1 MTVFTRIDTIVL
13 RVSDYSSASDWY
25 CTHLGFKVVFAD
37 PNEGLAVLGLG
48 QGTSLTLWQLRP
60 GEAGPKDSSGSPF
73 PIIASSDA
81 TAQRRELM
89 ASGIRTS
96 DLSELPGLRF
106 FSFWDLDGNR
116 LEACE
121 LVVGGPVTLTHR

>member
-13 RVSDYSSASDWY
+13 RVTDYSAASDWY
-25 CTHLGFKVVFAD
+25 CTNLGFTVVFAD
-37 PNEGLAVLGLG
+37 PGEGLAVLGLG
-48 QGTSLTLWQLRP
+48 QGTSLTLWQLQP
-60 GEAGPKDSSGSPF
+60 GEAGPKDSSGCPF

-81 TAQRRELM
+81 SAQRRELM
-89 ASGIRTS
+89 ACGIRTS

-116 LEACE
+116 LEGCE
-121 LVVGGPVTLTHR
+121 VVVGGPVTMTHR

>member
-13 RVSDYSSASDWY
+13 RVTDYSAASDWY
-25 CTHLGFKVVFAD
+25 CTNLGFTVVFAD
-37 PNEGLAVLGLG
+37 PGEGLAVLALG

-60 GEAGPKDSSGSPF
+60 GEAGPKDSSGCPF

-81 TAQRRELM
+81 SGQRRELM
-89 ASGIRTS
+89 ARGIRTS

-121 LVVGGPVTLTHR
+121 VVVGGPVTMTHR

>member
-1 MTVFTRIDTIVL
+1 MTAFTRIDTIVL
-13 RVSDYSSASDWY
+13 RVTDYSAASDWY
-25 CTHLGFKVVFAD
+25 CTNLGFTVVFAD
-37 PNEGLAVLGLG
+37 PDEGLAVLALG

-60 GEAGPKDSSGSPF
+60 GEAGPKDSSGCPF

-81 TAQRRELM
+81 SAQRRELM
-89 ASGIRTS
+89 ARGIRTS
-96 DLSELPGLRF
+96 DLTELPGLRF

-121 LVVGGPVTLTHR
+121 VVVGGPVTMTHR

>member
-13 RVSDYSSASDWY
+13 RVADYSAASDWY
-25 CTHLGFKVVFAD
+25 CTNLGFTVVFAD
-37 PNEGLAVLGLG
+37 PGEGLAVLGLG

-60 GEAGPKDSSGSPF
+60 GEAGPKDNSGCPF

-81 TAQRRELM
+81 STQRRELM
-89 ASGIRTS
+89 ARGIRTS

-106 FSFWDLDGNR
+106 FSFWDPDGNR

-121 LVVGGPVTLTHR
+121 VVVGGPVAMTHR

>member
-1 MTVFTRIDTIVL
+1 VFTRIDTIVL
-13 RVSDYSSASDWY
+13 RVADYSAASDWY
-25 CTHLGFKVVFAD
+25 CTYLGFNVVFAD
-37 PNEGLAVLGLG
+37 PSEGLAVLGLG

-60 GEAGPKDSSGSPF
+60 GESGPQCASGSPF
-73 PIIASSDA
+73 PIIATSDA
-81 TAQRRELM
+81 AVQRGELI
-89 ASGIRTS
+89 ARGIRTS

-121 LVVGGPVTLTHR
+121 VVVGGPVTLTHR